1 MIRQIIHIDQEKC
14 NGCGLCATACHE
26 GAIEMVNGKAQLVRE
41 HFCDGL
47 GDCLPGCPTGAITF
61 EQREAPAY
69 DEAAV
74 QQAKAEKQAPQPH
87 SRPAGG
93 CPGSRMMQF
102 SCAGEAPAP
111 APAAAGAKPVSRL
124 GQWPVQIKLTPV
136 QAPFFQGAKLLVAAY
151 CAAYAYASFHE
162 DFMRGKVTLIGCP
175 KLDGVDYAE
184 KLTDIIRL
192 NDIQSVTIVRME
204 VPCCGGL
211 QSAVQRALQA
221 SGKFIPWQVV
231 TLSRDGR
238 ILD

>member
-87 SRPAGG
+87 SHPAGG

-102 SCAGEAPAP
+102 SAAGAPAPAP
-111 APAAAGAKPVSRL
+111 APAAGVKPVSRL

-136 QAPFFQGAKLLVAAY
+136 QAPFFQGAKLLVAAD

-162 DFMRGKVTLIGCP
+162 DFMRGKVTLIAAPSWTGWTTPKSSPTSSVSTTSRVLPSSGWRCP
-175 KLDGVDYAE
+175 AAAG
-184 KLTDIIRL
+184 
-192 NDIQSVTIVRME
+192 SS
-204 VPCCGGL
+204 PP
-211 QSAVQRALQA
+211 S
-221 SGKFIPWQVV
+221 SG
-231 TLSRDGR
+231 LSRPAASSSPGR
-238 ILD
+238 W